1 MPDHSCSSILTE
13 CVDLCF
19 IWETVYGSQSK
30 VSEHADNLTFTV
42 DADDRRLD
50 LSIRSKPWQKITT
63 SWNIPFWGEEEG
75 SLCDVRHRTIAHLYW
90 LNSMWVCLAKLRKKP
105 TVHMKSESSSTSSWL
120 RSNTF
125 WKCTAPQKTFALSRH
140 RIRVWRE
147 QGQERCTVS
156 SSTQKGKQVKTRKSV
171 KRRTIQGACKCSDYC
186 LSVCSKNRVL
196 LLLLLLLFWHL
207 KQKLA

>member
-1 MPDHSCSSILTE
+1 MPDHSCSSIFTE

-125 WKCTAPQKTFALSRH
+125 WKCTAPPKNICIITTPHQGVTGARARGLHCVQHAERKTSQDQKISEKEDNTGC
-140 RIRVWRE
+140 V
-147 QGQERCTVS
+147 
-156 SSTQKGKQVKTRKSV
+156 QV
-171 KRRTIQGACKCSDYC
+171 
-186 LSVCSKNRVL
+186 
-196 LLLLLLLFWHL
+196 
-207 KQKLA
+207 

>member
-1 MPDHSCSSILTE
+1 MPDHSCSSIFTE

-105 TVHMKSESSSTSSWL
+105 TVHMKNESSSTPSWL
-120 RSNTF
+120 LSNTF
-125 WKCTAPQKTFALSRH
+125 WKCTVPP
-140 RIRVWRE
+140 
-147 QGQERCTVS
+147 
-156 SSTQKGKQVKTRKSV
+156 KSV
-171 KRRTIQGACKCSDYC
+171 QLKPVTSHHYTTVPKQRGKASTRTMLYYFWYARMHIYTKVPRKKWRNTYICKYPGCC
-186 LSVCSKNRVL
+186 LVCLNTAFKKSIHAKN
-196 LLLLLLLFWHL
+196 
-207 KQKLA
+207 Q